1 VCEPKD
7 AAGHEIQQRVKRRR
21 CNCHGPRSDRSIHLP
36 ILQHKCISV
45 IKEKVYITPSL
56 MGVGFIDGQPC
67 RHGTARHGHGW
78 HG

>member
-45 IKEKVYITPSL
+45 IKASVLI
-56 MGVGFIDGQPC
+56 GAHD
-67 RHGTARHGHGW
+67 ARNYLEN
-78 HG
+78 